1 MRRQISLLL
10 AVISTAIV
18 VSFVIPLLL
27 LVRTLAEDRGMA
39 AASQQ
44 ANTIAVLVSSLHDD
58 PRLEAVLQPS
68 LDRSITQTS
77 VVLADGRVLGVA
89 WPDVQSDPAYAQ
101 AIGGQAF
108 SVRDDAGGRV
118 YVPVLVD
125 GGVVV
130 VRASMTSAQL
140 AEGVPL
146 AWGGIIGLGVALSGI
161 AVWVGGRVG
170 RGISRP
176 LLAVSDT
183 AHRLRQGELAAR
195 APLAGTEETIELGS
209 ALNGLADRIEEL
221 LAAERDNVRGL
232 AHRLRTPV
240 TALRLEAEQ
249 VSDPQIRAGLA
260 ESVVQLQTT
269 IDEVVREAQ
278 RPLRAKTCR
287 ACVMPPRWFG
297 RGSSTGVRSPRI
309 KDVRCR
315 RSFPTRSFGCRS
327 APWNWPMWSTSA
339 WTTSS
344 PTRPTRWV
352 SGSNS
357 ASAPTRPPCW
367 WPTTGPAS
375 RPSRGSS
382 GAARPGWGWSWP
394 GGSSN
399 APTAGSPG
407 HRSAFPARRYWSNC
421 RCAEPRWLSSSKPQP
436 KFPNTGVPR
445 GLDVLVSI
453 QSKSLGLLPA
463 RGKT

>member
-58 PRLEAVLQPS
+58 PRLASVLQPS

-77 VVLADGRVLGVA
+77 VVLADGQVLGVA
-89 WPDVQSDPAYAQ
+89 WPDALTDPGYLQ
-101 AIGGQAF
+101 ATQGQAF

-130 VRASMTSAQL
+130 VRSAMTSAQL

-146 AWGGIIGLGVALSGI
+146 AWGGIIGLGVVLSGI

-176 LLAVSDT
+176 LQAVSDT
-183 AHRLRQGELAAR
+183 AHRLRQGELSAR

-249 VSDPQIRAGLA
+249 VDDPQVRAGLG
-260 ESVVQLQTT
+260 ESVAQLQTT

-278 RPLRAKTCR
+278 RPLREDLPGMCDAVAVVR
-287 ACVMPPRWFG
+287 ARVEYWRPLAEDQG
-297 RGSSTGVRSPRI
+297 RSVRAIIPEQVIRVPVSALELADVVDICLDNIFAHTPDEVGFRI
-309 KDVRCR
+309 ELAANPNKATLLIADEGPG
-315 RSFPTRSFGCRS
+315 FPTQPSQPRRGTSGMGLELARRVVERAHGRFSRS
-327 APWNWPMWSTSA
+327 A
-339 WTTSS
+339 
-344 PTRPTRWV
+344 V
-352 SGSNS
+352 
-357 ASAPTRPPCW
+357 
-367 WPTTGPAS
+367 
-375 RPSRGSS
+375 
-382 GAARPGWGWSWP
+382 
-394 GGSSN
+394 
-399 APTAGSPG
+399 
-407 HRSAFPARRYWSNC
+407 
-421 RCAEPRWLSSSKPQP
+421 
-436 KFPNTGVPR
+436 GVP
-445 GLDVLVSI
+445 GAQVLI
-453 QSKSLGLLPA
+453 ELPL
-463 RGKT
+463 R

>member
-58 PRLEAVLQPS
+58 PRLGEVLQPS
-68 LDRSITQTS
+68 LDRSVTQTS
-77 VVLADGRVLGVA
+77 VVLANGQVLGVA
-89 WPDVQSDPAYAQ
+89 WPDALTDPAYVQ
-101 AIGGQAF
+101 ATQGQAF
-108 SVRDDAGGRV
+108 SVRDDAGGRF

-146 AWGGIIGLGVALSGI
+146 AWGGIIGLGVVLSGI

-183 AHRLRQGELAAR
+183 ADRLREGELAAR
-195 APLAGTEETIELGS
+195 APLAGTEETIALGS

-260 ESVVQLQTT
+260 ESVAQLQIT

-278 RPLRAKTCR
+278 RPLREDLPGMCDA
-287 ACVMPPRWFG
+287 AAV
-297 RGSSTGVRSPRI
+297 VRSRVEYWRPLAEDQGRSVQAIIPDQPIRVPVSALELSDVVDICLDNIFAHTPDEVGFRI
-309 KDVRCR
+309 ELSVAADRATLLIADDGPG
-315 RSFPTRSFGCRS
+315 FPTHPGQPRRGTSGMGLELVRRVVERAHGRLSRS
-327 APWNWPMWSTSA
+327 A
-339 WTTSS
+339 
-344 PTRPTRWV
+344 
-352 SGSNS
+352 
-357 ASAPTRPPCW
+357 
-367 WPTTGPAS
+367 
-375 RPSRGSS
+375 
-382 GAARPGWGWSWP
+382 
-394 GGSSN
+394 
-399 APTAGSPG
+399 
-407 HRSAFPARRYWSNC
+407 
-421 RCAEPRWLSSSKPQP
+421 L
-436 KFPNTGVPR
+436 GVP
-445 GLDVLVSI
+445 GAQVLI
-453 QSKSLGLLPA
+453 ELPL
-463 RGKT
+463 R

>member
-58 PRLEAVLQPS
+58 PRLDAVLQPS

-89 WPDVQSDPAYAQ
+89 WPDVKSDPAYLQ
-101 AIGGQAF
+101 AVAGQAF
-108 SVRDDAGGRV
+108 QVRDEAGGRV

-140 AEGVPL
+140 TEGVPL
-146 AWGGIIGLGVALSGI
+146 AWGGIIGLGVVLSGV

-176 LLAVSDT
+176 LQAVSDT

-249 VSDPQIRAGLA
+249 VNDPQIRAGLA

-278 RPLRAKTCR
+278 RPLREDLPGMCDATAVVR
-287 ACVMPPRWFG
+287 ARVEYWRPLAEDQG
-297 RGSSTGVRSPRI
+297 RSVQAIIPNQVIRVPVSALELADVVDICLDNIFAHTPDEVGFRIELGASANKATLLVADQGPGFPTQPGQQRRGTSGMGLELARRVVERAHGRFTRSP
-309 KDVRCR
+309 V
-315 RSFPTRSFGCRS
+315 
-327 APWNWPMWSTSA
+327 
-339 WTTSS
+339 
-344 PTRPTRWV
+344 
-352 SGSNS
+352 
-357 ASAPTRPPCW
+357 
-367 WPTTGPAS
+367 
-375 RPSRGSS
+375 
-382 GAARPGWGWSWP
+382 
-394 GGSSN
+394 
-399 APTAGSPG
+399 
-407 HRSAFPARRYWSNC
+407 
-421 RCAEPRWLSSSKPQP
+421 
-436 KFPNTGVPR
+436 GVP
-445 GLDVLVSI
+445 GAQVLVE
-453 QSKSLGLLPA
+453 LPL
-463 RGKT
+463 R